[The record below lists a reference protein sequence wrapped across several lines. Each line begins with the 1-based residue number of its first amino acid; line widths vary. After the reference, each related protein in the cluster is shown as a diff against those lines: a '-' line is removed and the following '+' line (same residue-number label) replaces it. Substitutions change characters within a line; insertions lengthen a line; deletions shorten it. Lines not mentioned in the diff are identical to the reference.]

1 MNKRMGLTW
10 VLLLAAFGAGDG
22 WANDLHPEFPLLD
35 ASGRPA
41 LLSGRP
47 LSTMQT
53 CGECHD
59 AVFIESSSD
68 HADAGAARLG
78 SGDGLHAWSSGPG
91 FFGSWDALRYDLPL
105 AADGS
110 INAGAWLRR
119 FGPRHVGG
127 GPVSEWLEMDCLM
140 CHSDI
145 TDPEPRRQAL
155 RGIQEEIGIDGYD
168 ARGVLRSLEV
178 AAQPVQVFRNAR

>member
-1 MNKRMGLTW
+1 MSVRVGLTW
-10 VLLLAAFGAGDG
+10 LLLLAALGAGDG
-22 WANDLHPEFPLLD
+22 WANDLHPDFPLLD
-35 ASGRPA
+35 ASGRPV

-78 SGDGLHAWSSGPG
+78 SGDGLHSWSSGPG

-105 AADGS
+105 TGDGS

-127 GPVSEWLEMDCLM
+127 GPVSEWLEICLLYT
-140 CHSDI
+140 SD
-145 TDPEPRRQAL
+145 
-155 RGIQEEIGIDGYD
+155 
-168 ARGVLRSLEV
+168 
-178 AAQPVQVFRNAR
+178 AADDWLVV